1 MTIRTRRTLAISGA
15 ALALTVS
22 LSGCS
27 FIQGLTGGNDANRDE
42 QGNVQEQDNI
52 DIFSLKLGDCKMADD
67 TTGEIQDAD
76 VVPCDQPHDEEVF
89 FEYTM
94 DDGEFDAAAIQTAGE
109 EVCYG
114 QNFTDFVGIPWD
126 DSTLDVW
133 YLSPTEQTWNQMN
146 DRLIQCII
154 SDPAGQT
161 TGTLKDSKK

>member
-67 TTGEIQDAD
+67 TTGEIMQAE
-76 VVPCDQPHDEEVF
+76 VVPCDEPHDEEVF
-89 FEYTM
+89 FESKM
-94 DDGEFDAAAIQTAGE
+94 ADGEYDEAAIETAG

-114 QNFTDFVGIPWD
+114 QSFTDFVGVAWD

-133 YLSPTEQTWNQMN
+133 YLSPTEQTWNEMD
-146 DRLIQCII
+146 DRLIQCIVT
-154 SDPAGQT
+154 DPAGPT
-161 TGTLKDSKK
+161 TGTLKGSKK

>member
-1 MTIRTRRTLAISGA
+1 MTIRYRRTLAISGA

-27 FIQGLTGGNDANRDE
+27 FIQGLTVGNDANRDD

-67 TTGEIQDAD
+67 TTGEIMEAE
-76 VVPCDQPHDEEVF
+76 VVPCSEPHDEEVF
-89 FEYTM
+89 FESKM
-94 DDGEFDAAAIQTAGE
+94 EDGEFDEAAIDAAG

-114 QNFTDFVGIPWD
+114 QNFTDFVGVAWD

-133 YLSPTEQTWNQMN
+133 YLSPTEATWNDMN
-146 DRLIQCII
+146 DRLIQCIVT
-154 SDPAGQT
+154 DPAGQT
-161 TGTLKDSKK
+161 TGSLKDSKK

>member
-1 MTIRTRRTLAISGA
+1 MTIRTRRALTIGGA
-15 ALALTVS
+15 ALALTLS

-27 FIQGLTGGNDANRDE
+27 FIQGLTGGSDANRDD
-42 QGNVQEQDNI
+42 QGNVQEQGNI

>member
-1 MTIRTRRTLAISGA
+1 MTIRTRRALTIGGA
-15 ALALTVS
+15 ALALTLS

-27 FIQGLTGGNDANRDE
+27 FIQGLTGGNDANRDD

-94 DDGEFDAAAIQTAGE
+94 DDGEFDSAAITTAGND
-109 EVCYG
+109 VCYG
-114 QNFTDFVGIPWD
+114 EEFTNFIGIPYD
-126 DSTLDVW
+126 DSTLKVW
-133 YLSPTEQTWNQMN
+133 YLTPTQQTWEQAN
-146 DRLIQCII
+146 DRLIQCIVT
-154 SDPAGQT
+154 DPAGQT
-161 TGTLKDSKK
+161 TDSLKGSKK